1 MGFQDWGPPEAL
13 LKTEL
18 PWHLPPFTGLGN
30 PRCLL
35 GS

>member
-1 MGFQDWGPPEAL
+1 MGFQDWGPPEAP